1 MPEDT
6 NLANDIAENS
16 FDSELDAVFDLSEE
30 EEELDV
36 TFDDDG
42 EEEGAAEDTNPEN
55 RPEAETAQE
64 NEQKP
69 ETQPA
74 AEVFTLK
81 YKGQENSYSREQ
93 LIELAQKGLD
103 YDGVRAD
110 RDRLR
115 DHHPALDIIDRYA
128 QRNNMSREEY
138 MEFAQKTADEA
149 EVAPVVRQLMES
161 GTPEAVAKELALRRL
176 QEQRG
181 GQIRQKQEQEAAAK
195 QQEQQAKE
203 EQRKAD
209 YKALIDHLNAQ
220 GLKADQVPQEVIERI
235 AKGEKP
241 LQAYLMHENAQLRL
255 KASQLEQNQKNRE
268 RNMGRVNTDQ
278 PKAKESFDDA
288 FDEVFGL

>member
-30 EEELDV
+30 EDLDV

-55 RPEAETAQE
+55 RPEAEAAEE
-64 NEQKP
+64 NVQQP
-69 ETQPA
+69 ENQPA

-138 MEFAQKTADEA
+138 MELAQKTADEA

-176 QEQRG
+176 QEQ
-181 GQIRQKQEQEAAAK
+181 EAAVK

>member
-30 EEELDV
+30 EEDLDV

-55 RPEAETAQE
+55 RPEAEAAEE
-64 NEQKP
+64 NVQQP
-69 ETQPA
+69 ENQPA

-138 MEFAQKTADEA
+138 MELAQKTADEA

-176 QEQRG
+176 QEQ
-181 GQIRQKQEQEAAAK
+181 EAAVK